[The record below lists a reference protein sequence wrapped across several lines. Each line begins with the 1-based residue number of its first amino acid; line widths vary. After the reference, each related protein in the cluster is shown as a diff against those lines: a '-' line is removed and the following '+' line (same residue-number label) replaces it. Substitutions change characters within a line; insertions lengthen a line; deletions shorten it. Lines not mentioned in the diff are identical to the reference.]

1 MRMGVRCVAKNKTIV
16 NIGHHEYTLMG
27 EESTEYIHR
36 VAIYVDRTMK
46 EIMENMVSVSDTM
59 LAMLT
64 AINIADEHLKLL
76 DETER
81 LRNEAKKLGEEL
93 EALKRAGKD
102 VKPLQVVPMAKSA
115 PKPTPPDKKT
125 TGGTRRD

>member
-1 MRMGVRCVAKNKTIV
+1 MAKNKTIV

-36 VAIYVDRTMK
+36 VAIFVDRRMK
-46 EIMENMVSVSDTM
+46 EIMASAVSVSDTM

-64 AINIADEHLKLL
+64 VINIADEHIKLL
-76 DETER
+76 DESEQ
-81 LRNEAKKLGEEL
+81 LKEEAKKARAEI

-102 VKPLQVVPMAKSA
+102 MKPLQVVPMSKSA
-115 PKPTPPDKKT
+115 PKPHADKQNNR
-125 TGGTRRD
+125 G

>member
-1 MRMGVRCVAKNKTIV
+1 MAKNKTVV

-46 EIMENMVSVSDTM
+46 EIMANMVSVSDTM

-64 AINIADEHLKLL
+64 AINIADEHIKLL

-81 LRNEAKKLGEEL
+81 LRNETKKLLVEV
-93 EALKRAGKD
+93 EALKRSG
-102 VKPLQVVPMAKSA
+102 KPLSVVPIAKTA

>member
-46 EIMENMVSVSDTM
+46 EIMDNMVSVSDTM

-76 DETER
+76 DEAER
-81 LRNEAKKLGEEL
+81 LRNETKKLREEL
-93 EALKRAGKD
+93 ETLKRSG
-102 VKPLQVVPMAKSA
+102 KPLQVVPMAKNA